1 MGGDWCTCVHAL
13 MCLWRSGNNMWELAL
28 SYCIELSWWQVLLP
42 TELWAELE
50 SWFQLPYECWC
61 LQPKII
67 SELQIYA
74 AKCFFVPSKFT
85 YQTCFP
91 VCLAPTHVL
100 KLEAF
105 VFSFRSLSKQSWALG
120 PPSVSHIFNPSALYL
135 SPLLCLHS
143 KLTGS
148 CSWVH
153 QLLTVLSVWETPLP
167 KLRSSGQST
176 GFPFVIGM
184 KL

>member
-1 MGGDWCTCVHAL
+1 MGGGDWCTCVHAL
-13 MCLWRSGNNMWELAL
+13 MCLWRSGNYMWELAL

-91 VCLAPTHVL
+91 VCLTPTHAL

-105 VFSFRSLSKQSWALG
+105 VFSFRALSLSSLEPWGLHLWATSSIHLLFICLHCCACTPSSQDPAPESISFSLSSLCEKLLFPSWGALG
-120 PPSVSHIFNPSALYL
+120 SPPDF
-135 SPLLCLHS
+135 LL
-143 KLTGS
+143 
-148 CSWVH
+148 
-153 QLLTVLSVWETPLP
+153 
-167 KLRSSGQST
+167 
-176 GFPFVIGM
+176 
-184 KL
+184 